1 MKKLEIVGYKRA
13 NLGTKGSKDLR
24 SEALAPCV
32 LYGGKEQVHFAAPMI
47 LFRDLIYTSDVHEV
61 ELNIE
66 GTIYRAILKDVQ
78 FHPVSEMIL
87 HVDFLEVVK
96 GKPVKMDIPIR
107 TKGTSPGVL
116 KGGKVVQKL
125 RKLTIKGDI
134 DDIPDEV
141 IADISKVGLGQTL
154 KVSKLKVP
162 NCEILNSE
170 RNPVLSVMVPRALR
184 GKSDDSALEDDEN
197 AEGNEGTE
205 GGDSEN
211 SGDTPA
217 AE

>member
-96 GKPVKMDIPIR
+96 GKPIKMDIPIR

-184 GKSDDSALEDDEN
+184 GKADDSALEDDEN
-197 AEGNEGTE
+197 AVGNEGTE

>member
-47 LFRDLIYTSDVHEV
+47 LFRDLIYSSDVHEV

-66 GTIYRAILKDVQ
+66 GTIYRAILKDAQ

-96 GKPVKMDIPIR
+96 GKPVNR
-107 TKGTSPGVL
+107 CSYSYQRNFSGC
-116 KGGKVVQKL
+116 
-125 RKLTIKGDI
+125 IK
-134 DDIPDEV
+134 
-141 IADISKVGLGQTL
+141 
-154 KVSKLKVP
+154 
-162 NCEILNSE
+162 
-170 RNPVLSVMVPRALR
+170 RR
-184 GKSDDSALEDDEN
+184 
-197 AEGNEGTE
+197 
-205 GGDSEN
+205 
-211 SGDTPA
+211 
-217 AE
+217 